1 MIISANWG
9 SIHFASRPALHP
21 NPAEFRTHFDQHVS
35 RSMERLPD
43 NPNQQGEAKM
53 NAAPILSTIIIAFVA
68 IHGASN
74 SHAAQ
79 FKWQAVTA
87 DTPIVLLESPPSIST
102 NFTCD
107 SKSHSC
113 SCQGSTDC
121 YDLGNSDLCKQGTLK
136 PDDSKVDTLV
146 CEFKF

>member
-1 MIISANWG
+1 MLGI
-9 SIHFASRPALHP
+9 
-21 NPAEFRTHFDQHVS
+21 V
-35 RSMERLPD
+35 
-43 NPNQQGEAKM
+43 NQQGEAKM
-53 NAAPILSTIIIAFVA
+53 SAAHVIASTFAAFAVFYGVSNA
-68 IHGASN
+68 
-74 SHAAQ
+74 HAAQ

-87 DTPIVLLESPPSIST
+87 DTPIVLTESPPSIST

-121 YDLGNSDLCKQGTLK
+121 YDLGNSALCKDGTLK